1 MPFRPSG
8 LVPAIVAA
16 ALAWTAAAEAQSYPT
31 KPIRIVAPFL
41 AGGGVDLSAR
51 LIGDHLS
58 REWGQP
64 VVVENKTGG
73 GGNIGADAVA
83 KAAPDGHTLLVSPI
97 GPVSVN
103 PLLYKEMPYDPFKD
117 LAPVAMLA
125 QGPNVLSVKA
135 DYPAKSVQELVA
147 IAKAQPGKLNYGT
160 PGAGSSLHLASALFA
175 SRAGLK
181 VEHIAYRGV
190 SAVMEN
196 LLKGEIQFSFDVI
209 PLPLAQ
215 MKAGNVRILAVTT
228 AKRWPAL
235 PDVPTMMEAGIPDFT
250 ASAWFALLAPANT
263 PRDIVGKLNAELDKG
278 LRTEAAKARLD
289 QLGMEYTPMTPE
301 ALGTFMRAEHDKWGV
316 VIKAENITAN

>member
-1 MPFRPSG
+1 MPFRPLG
-8 LVPAIVAA
+8 LACAVVAVALGWSAA
-16 ALAWTAAAEAQSYPT
+16 AAAQAYPT

-41 AGGGVDLSAR
+41 AGGGVDLTAR
-51 LIGDHLS
+51 LVGDHLAKA
-58 REWGQP
+58 WGQP
-64 VVVENKTGG
+64 VVIENKTGG

-83 KAAPDGHTLLVSPI
+83 KAVPDGHTLLVSPI
-97 GPVSVN
+97 GPASVN
-103 PLLYKEMPYDPFKD
+103 PLLYKEMPFDPFKD

-135 DYPAKSVQELVA
+135 DYPAKSVQELIA

-160 PGAGSSLHLASALFA
+160 PGAGSSLHLASALFV

-196 LLKGEIQFSFDVI
+196 LIKGEIQFSFDVI

-215 MKAGNVRILAVTT
+215 MKAGNVRILAVTSG
-228 AKRWPAL
+228 KRWPAL
-235 PDVPTMMEAGIPDFT
+235 PEVPTMMEAGVPDFT
-250 ASAWFALLAPANT
+250 AAAWFAMLAPANT
-263 PRDIVGKLNAELDKG
+263 PKAVVDRLNAELDAG
-278 LRTEAAKARLD
+278 LRTDAAKARLD
-289 QLGMEYTPMTPE
+289 QLGMEYTRMTPDE
-301 ALGTFMRAEHDKWGV
+301 LGRFTRAEHDKWGL

>member
-1 MPFRPSG
+1 MRFRPCG
-8 LVPAIVAA
+8 LASALIAA
-16 ALAWTAAAEAQSYPT
+16 AMTLTAAAHAQSYPT

-41 AGGGVDLSAR
+41 AGGGVDLTAR
-51 LIGDHLS
+51 LVGDHLAKA
-58 REWGQP
+58 WGQP

-97 GPVSVN
+97 GPASVN
-103 PLLYKEMPYDPFKD
+103 PLLYKEMPFDPFKD

-135 DYPAKSVQELVA
+135 DYPAKSVQELIA

-196 LLKGEIQFSFDVI
+196 LIKGEIQFSFDVI

-215 MKAGNVRILAVTT
+215 MKAGTVRILAVTSG
-228 AKRWPAL
+228 KRWPAL
-235 PDVPTMMEAGIPDFT
+235 PEVPTMMEAGVPDFT
-250 ASAWFALLAPANT
+250 AAAWFAMLAPAGT
-263 PRDIVGKLNAELDKG
+263 PKAVVDKLNAELDTG

-289 QLGMEYTPMTPE
+289 QLGMEYTRMAPD
-301 ALGTFMRAEHDKWGV
+301 ALGRFMRAEHDKWGV